1 MATAGLVLTAGTLT
15 PVQSETPAM
24 NLSADTTALIVC
36 GTTCPTPDDITID
49 IVKNQYIAPTHP
61 GDIDYVPVTT
71 PEEFWPITGIFRLL
85 GLALGDPR
93 LFGLGGPAWPDEPW
107 WKLTGLFDLTAN
119 RSLQKGADSLEAA
132 VAANENDHRV
142 IYGIS
147 QGAGVANVVKRRLA
161 EQYPAGTEGSV
172 PDIDFVLSGD
182 PNLPNGGLASRF
194 AGVHIPILDLLLNG
208 PAATDTPFDTVE
220 IARQYDGFTDFP
232 LYPLNLLADLNAILG
247 LVYVHMYSFDVSL
260 PAKDPTTSPAY
271 RGTFGDTSYYV
282 FDNPDLPLF
291 GPLRTL
297 GVPEPLIDV
306 VEPFFRVLVELGYDR
321 SIPPWEPTVARL
333 IPKVDPAKLIVDLVN
348 AVGQGINNALAVVGL
363 PPLLKIPEPPR
374 PATRADDVGT
384 GMERT
389 AGAEPVVS
397 GVGLGKSDPPRSESA
412 RDEAEG
418 TSLRTGLDA
427 MASAAEGGP
436 ESTGVPQP
444 GESLA
449 ADDVPSKDTAVGG
462 ASPPVIGSERVE
474 PTSQPPEP
482 RHLGRD
488 SFDAPERPSVVSRHS
503 VDATRTSGSGTTETA
518 IAGHS
523 VTADGTDT
531 ADEPPSAGTPVA
543 AHRWSSGPSLQREPR
558 DGGPR
563 TTENRGP
570 SGTSSRWPDR
580 S

>member
-1 MATAGLVLTAGTLT
+1 MMRNGTKSGGRRTLLSTTGARRLRPVTSRVTVAMATAGLVLTAGTLT

-220 IARQYDGFTDFP
+220 IARQYDGFTDFRC
-232 LYPLNLLADLNAILG
+232 I
-247 LVYVHMYSFDVSL
+247 
-260 PAKDPTTSPAY
+260 
-271 RGTFGDTSYYV
+271 
-282 FDNPDLPLF
+282 
-291 GPLRTL
+291 
-297 GVPEPLIDV
+297 
-306 VEPFFRVLVELGYDR
+306 R
-321 SIPPWEPTVARL
+321 SICSPT
-333 IPKVDPAKLIVDLVN
+333 
-348 AVGQGINNALAVVGL
+348 
-363 PPLLKIPEPPR
+363 
-374 PATRADDVGT
+374 
-384 GMERT
+384 
-389 AGAEPVVS
+389 
-397 GVGLGKSDPPRSESA
+397 
-412 RDEAEG
+412 
-418 TSLRTGLDA
+418 
-427 MASAAEGGP
+427 
-436 ESTGVPQP
+436 
-444 GESLA
+444 
-449 ADDVPSKDTAVGG
+449 
-462 ASPPVIGSERVE
+462 
-474 PTSQPPEP
+474 
-482 RHLGRD
+482 
-488 SFDAPERPSVVSRHS
+488 
-503 VDATRTSGSGTTETA
+503 
-518 IAGHS
+518 
-523 VTADGTDT
+523 
-531 ADEPPSAGTPVA
+531 
-543 AHRWSSGPSLQREPR
+543 
-558 DGGPR
+558 
-563 TTENRGP
+563 
-570 SGTSSRWPDR
+570 
-580 S
+580 